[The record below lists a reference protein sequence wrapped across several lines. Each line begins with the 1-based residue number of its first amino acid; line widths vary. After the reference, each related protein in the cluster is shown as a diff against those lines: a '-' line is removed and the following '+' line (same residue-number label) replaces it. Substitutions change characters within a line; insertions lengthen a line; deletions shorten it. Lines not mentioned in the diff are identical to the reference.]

1 MKMALSQRISAFT
14 SEADKIFNHVLGYV
28 IAFSALIA
36 FADVLGDGKIVQY
49 MPWLFWIWVIAQG
62 LGVEFQVFVL
72 IRRLPRLWTANKG
85 MFWGNIAF
93 ILALCVIS
101 VLIGS
106 VFVEH
111 DNAGGTINTAMGV
124 LGINHIDF
132 IYARA
137 ALAILLVVLIGI
149 DRAMDH
155 EQHEQTQE
163 AQKQNALITAIE
175 ARLQAFLL
183 ERLSAGLERELTE
196 ALSGMRQELQMVSVT
211 VTEQTYVLR
220 QELNTVSS
228 TVEEV
233 ANTMEKQT
241 QQLLAMPKI
250 STPTSTVRTQ
260 GKRLQVVQS
269 TGETIRDLLSADSTL
284 SVRSLAKQAGV
295 APATADKWKRRITG
309 TNGHHTQES

>member
-149 DRAMDH
+149 DR
-155 EQHEQTQE
+155 EW
-163 AQKQNALITAIE
+163 
-175 ARLQAFLL
+175 
-183 ERLSAGLERELTE
+183 
-196 ALSGMRQELQMVSVT
+196 
-211 VTEQTYVLR
+211 
-220 QELNTVSS
+220 
-228 TVEEV
+228 
-233 ANTMEKQT
+233 TMNS
-241 QQLLAMPKI
+241 M
-250 STPTSTVRTQ
+250 SRH
-260 GKRLQVVQS
+260 R
-269 TGETIRDLLSADSTL
+269 
-284 SVRSLAKQAGV
+284 
-295 APATADKWKRRITG
+295 KRRNKTRSSLPLKRVYR
-309 TNGHHTQES
+309 HFCWSAYLLV